1 MPFSIINTITS
12 WFLKKRIH
20 QIELFKKYPIEVQNE
35 VLISLIKNA
44 ENTEFGK
51 KYDFNNIRDYKT
63 FSKNIPVS
71 NYEDFFK
78 YIKRSIEGEKNIFWN
93 SEIKWYAQSSGTTNS
108 KSKFIPVSKES
119 LEDCHYKAGK
129 DVLCLYVNN
138 NENSNLIFIF
148 IILKEL

>member
-35 VLISLIKNA
+35 VLMSLIKNA

-71 NYEDFFK
+71 NYEDFL
-78 YIKRSIEGEKNIFWN
+78 NISKDQLKVKKIFF
-93 SEIKWYAQSSGTTNS
+93 GTP
-108 KSKFIPVSKES
+108 K
-119 LEDCHYKAGK
+119 
-129 DVLCLYVNN
+129 
-138 NENSNLIFIF
+138 
-148 IILKEL
+148 